1 MKNFTLHNGTDT
13 ISPREAIEL
22 YAAVNWGKA
31 DEYSEETVIRAFK
44 NTQICIAARSLEGA
58 LLGFVRVL
66 TDYAFNA
73 TIADIVVHPDYQK
86 SGVGRALMEEAKKQ
100 LGSTAIFLEAY
111 PQNEEF
117 FKSCGFKKRD
127 MVVMAARF
135 SAN

>member
-1 MKNFTLHNGTDT
+1 MKNFTLINGTDT

-22 YAAVNWGKA
+22 YASVGWGTA
-31 DEYSEETVIRAFK
+31 DCYTDDIIIRAFK
-44 NTQICIAARSLEGA
+44 NTQICISARNNEGQ

-73 TIADIVVHPDYQK
+73 TIADIVVHPDFQK
-86 SGVGRALMEEAKKQ
+86 LGVGRALMEESKKQ

-117 FKSCGFKKRD
+117 FTKCGFKKRD

-135 SAN
+135 